1 LDANSDGDFTDA
13 GEHPPVAVSIAANP
27 APNKSYDGHIHVNG
41 SIDSFRYVF
50 NEQVVNPDGSIT
62 VNAAHEYFLGPTAVG
77 ELIVGQSVCGVT
89 APDTTAPK
97 VNRVVPKENA
107 SGISPRANVSA
118 IFSEAM
124 RGDSINTNTVKL
136 FKKGSTT
143 PIGAVVS
150 YDASTKKATL
160 NPNANLKRGAKY
172 KAIVTTGAQDLAG
185 NGLDQDPTLSGNQ
198 PKQWFFTVRN

>member
-1 LDANSDGDFTDA
+1 
-13 GEHPPVAVSIAANP
+13 
-27 APNKSYDGHIHVNG
+27 
-41 SIDSFRYVF
+41 
-50 NEQVVNPDGSIT
+50 
-62 VNAAHEYFLGPTAVG
+62 
-77 ELIVGQSVCGVT
+77 
-89 APDTTAPK
+89 
-97 VNRVVPKENA
+97 VVPKENA

-185 NGLDQDPTLSGNQ
+185 NQLDQNPTLSGDQ
-198 PKQWFFTVRN
+198 PKQWSFTVRN